1 MKRYQNTL
9 RLAIVVRCVAI
20 APTASNLHAM
30 APRCSEAVLRCV
42 MPVLPV
48 LGWAEERAAS
58 AFHGCH
64 GTVNADGQSVP
75 AWYRYSR
82 RMEVRHRLVL
92 MSASGALVRNR
103 RDCARS
109 PLQPPGKTA
118 APDHGFIRAA
128 AGAACMRTLP
138 WAPPAPL
145 CISISAQLQSRC
157 WLQRS
162 HCWNS
167 SPLESPEP
175 LRLPFPPSCSGT
187 VQCSTCSCTAPAP
200 TPALHQADPLSTHAS
215 RPRAETYAAPFRPP
229 TTGALHSALHVLRL
243 SPSCPLICSR
253 DA

>member
-1 MKRYQNTL
+1 MQW
-9 RLAIVVRCVAI
+9 
-20 APTASNLHAM
+20 PHG
-30 APRCSEAVLRCV
+30 AVK
-42 MPVLPV
+42 PVLPV

-64 GTVNADGQSVP
+64 GTVDADGQSVP

-145 CISISAQLQSRC
+145 CISISAQHQAALLAATEPLLELFAARVAGALATSLPAI
-157 WLQRS
+157 LQRNCAVL
-162 HCWNS
+162 H
-167 SPLESPEP
+167 L
-175 LRLPFPPSCSGT
+175 LLHR
-187 VQCSTCSCTAPAP
+187 SCTC
-200 TPALHQADPLSTHAS
+200 TPS
-215 RPRAETYAAPFRPP
+215 
-229 TTGALHSALHVLRL
+229 G
-243 SPSCPLICSR
+243 
-253 DA
+253 

>member
-20 APTASNLHAM
+20 APTAGNLHAM
-30 APRCSEAVLRCV
+30 APRSSEAVLRCV

-48 LGWAEERAAS
+48 LGWGSGPRVHSTATMAQLMQMDS
-58 AFHGCH
+58 WCQLGM
-64 GTVNADGQSVP
+64 
-75 AWYRYSR
+75 YRYSR

-145 CISISAQLQSRC
+145 CISISAQHQAALLAVTEPLLELFAARVAGALATSLPAI
-157 WLQRS
+157 LQRNCAVL
-162 HCWNS
+162 H
-167 SPLESPEP
+167 L
-175 LRLPFPPSCSGT
+175 LLHR
-187 VQCSTCSCTAPAP
+187 SCTC
-200 TPALHQADPLSTHAS
+200 TPS
-215 RPRAETYAAPFRPP
+215 
-229 TTGALHSALHVLRL
+229 G
-243 SPSCPLICSR
+243 
-253 DA
+253 

>member
-20 APTASNLHAM
+20 APTAGNLHAI
-30 APRCSEAVLRCV
+30 APRSSEAVLRCV

-48 LGWAEERAAS
+48 LGWGSGPRVHSTAAMAQLMQMDS
-58 AFHGCH
+58 WCQLGM
-64 GTVNADGQSVP
+64 
-75 AWYRYSR
+75 YRYSR

-145 CISISAQLQSRC
+145 CISISAQHQAALLAATEPLLELFAARVAGALATSLPAI
-157 WLQRS
+157 LQRNCAVL
-162 HCWNS
+162 H
-167 SPLESPEP
+167 L
-175 LRLPFPPSCSGT
+175 LLHR
-187 VQCSTCSCTAPAP
+187 SCT
-200 TPALHQADPLSTHAS
+200 
-215 RPRAETYAAPFRPP
+215 
-229 TTGALHSALHVLRL
+229 
-243 SPSCPLICSR
+243 PSG
-253 DA
+253 

>member
-20 APTASNLHAM
+20 APTAGNLHAI
-30 APRCSEAVLRCV
+30 APRSSEAVLRCV

-48 LGWAEERAAS
+48 LGWAGLRSGPRVHSTAAMAQLMQMDS
-58 AFHGCH
+58 WCQLGM
-64 GTVNADGQSVP
+64 
-75 AWYRYSR
+75 YRYSR

-145 CISISAQLQSRC
+145 CISISAQHQAALLAATEPLLELFAARVAGALATSLPAI
-157 WLQRS
+157 LQRNCAVL
-162 HCWNS
+162 H
-167 SPLESPEP
+167 L
-175 LRLPFPPSCSGT
+175 LLHR
-187 VQCSTCSCTAPAP
+187 SCT
-200 TPALHQADPLSTHAS
+200 
-215 RPRAETYAAPFRPP
+215 
-229 TTGALHSALHVLRL
+229 
-243 SPSCPLICSR
+243 PSG
-253 DA
+253 